1 MIYISK
7 IVFMAV
13 SLAMLVSG
21 CGFQMR
27 GEWQLPASVQN
38 TVMTGGAQQLY
49 THLQREFRAASANLE
64 RPPGES
70 GVARIVVSQNVM
82 DRRVLSVDNTGKVIE
97 YELFYL
103 LRFKVVGADGNVLVK
118 EQQINMVRDYPFIST
133 EVGGAY
139 NEELL
144 LRDNM
149 YKDMARQI
157 MRRIQAQAS

>member
-38 TVMTGGAQQLY
+38 
-49 THLQREFRAASANLE
+49 
-64 RPPGES
+64 
-70 GVARIVVSQNVM
+70 
-82 DRRVLSVDNTGKVIE
+82 
-97 YELFYL
+97 L

-133 EVGGAY
+133 EAGGAY